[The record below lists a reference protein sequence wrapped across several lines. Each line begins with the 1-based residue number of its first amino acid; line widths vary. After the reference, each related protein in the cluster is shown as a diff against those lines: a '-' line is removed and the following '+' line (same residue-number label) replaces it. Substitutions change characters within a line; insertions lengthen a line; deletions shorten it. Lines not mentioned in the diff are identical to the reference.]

1 MAHSPYHDGDFPD
14 ISAYAYD
21 DFSDGYTDSQGIE
34 HRRLLWQ
41 HASGE
46 STFEFCGVS
55 RFYPAIV
62 DPGTPA
68 NDRPAFYGT
77 DIDDTNGRWERAV
90 IELTATEPIW
100 AARPT

>member
-1 MAHSPYHDGDFPD
+1 MAIHPYHNGVFPD

-21 DFSDGYTDSQGIE
+21 DFTEGFTDAQGVE

-41 HASGE
+41 HSG
-46 STFEFCGVS
+46 SDTTFEWCGQS
-55 RFYPAIV
+55 RFYAAIV

-77 DIDDTNGRWERAV
+77 DIDDANGYWTRATIERASAHPV
-90 IELTATEPIW
+90 WVP
-100 AARPT
+100 